1 MSADTP
7 KKEIIAVICFSAL
20 ALMIFYGRPPALT
33 SASAAAL
40 APWQPQKTLIQA
52 KVVSA
57 PAGQR
62 IVRLSFDRKGTVSK
76 VYVHEGDRVTPGQ
89 KLAELD
95 AAGLIAQMH
104 QAAAGVKIEQA
115 KLLDLKNGDK
125 IGTRDAASR
134 MESVRATLDGAR
146 KNLAIVLQD
155 AYAKSDDAVRAKTDQ
170 FFVMAKGTNP
180 SMVYSLS
187 DAGPQA
193 DLLSARW
200 LVERELNAWKSSLD
214 SFGLS
219 SGNALSYVSVTETY
233 LRQIKG
239 FLDMTGSVLNNIRA
253 NDTLTITNLHNWRI
267 DVFTGR
273 TNLTTALRDIAAAEA
288 RVKEAQAGVTLQE
301 NDLTARQS
309 GASDAQIMF
318 QEGKVEE
325 AQAKSEAF
333 QSEVD
338 KMALMSPVRGIVIRQ
353 NAHVGMVIS
362 GVGALI
368 TIQPAP

>member
-1 MSADTP
+1 M
-7 KKEIIAVICFSAL
+7 
-20 ALMIFYGRPPALT
+20 
-33 SASAAAL
+33 
-40 APWQPQKTLIQA
+40 
-52 KVVSA
+52 
-57 PAGQR
+57 
-62 IVRLSFDRKGTVSK
+62 
-76 VYVHEGDRVTPGQ
+76 HEGDRVTPGQ